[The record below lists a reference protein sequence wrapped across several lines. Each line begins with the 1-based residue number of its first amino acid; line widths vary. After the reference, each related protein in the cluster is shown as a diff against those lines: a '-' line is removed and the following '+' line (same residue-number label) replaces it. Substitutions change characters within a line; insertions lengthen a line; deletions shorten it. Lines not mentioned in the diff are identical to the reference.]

1 MRRLIVA
8 LSVLVLAL
16 PARAQDLTVFAA
28 ASLTDAL
35 QDIGKVWEA
44 GGHSKIRFNFA
55 ASSTLARQMD
65 QGAQA
70 NLFASA
76 DLQWMDWATAHGLIE
91 APTRRNLLGNDLV
104 LVMPKAQV
112 QPVRIDAALNITALL
127 GPNGRLAT
135 GDPANVPVGI
145 YAQQALTRLGVWDA
159 VAPHLAR
166 SDSVRSALLLV
177 ERGEAPLGI
186 VYSTDA
192 AVAPGV
198 AIAGV
203 FPAASH
209 DPITYPFAVTRAGDT
224 PAARA
229 LLAFL
234 AGPEAAAIFRARGF
248 QVLPP

>member
-76 DLQWMDWATAHGLIE
+76 DLQWMDWATAHGLIGSSISVSS
-91 APTRRNLLGNDLV
+91 ASMR
-104 LVMPKAQV
+104 
-112 QPVRIDAALNITALL
+112 
-127 GPNGRLAT
+127 GRC
-135 GDPANVPVGI
+135 
-145 YAQQALTRLGVWDA
+145 
-159 VAPHLAR
+159 
-166 SDSVRSALLLV
+166 DSCGL
-177 ERGEAPLGI
+177 RGW
-186 VYSTDA
+186 
-192 AVAPGV
+192 
-198 AIAGV
+198 
-203 FPAASH
+203 
-209 DPITYPFAVTRAGDT
+209 
-224 PAARA
+224 
-229 LLAFL
+229 
-234 AGPEAAAIFRARGF
+234 
-248 QVLPP
+248 